1 MPKSHNERVYHA
13 PSHVR
18 SRHEEVVEVIRQ
30 NPGISKG
37 ELVKRLYPNKS
48 SADESNRLGSML
60 THLCFRK
67 RIKYQEV
74 HRYSVVEA
82 E

>member
-1 MPKSHNERVYHA
+1 MPNHNEVAYSA
-13 PSHVR
+13 PRSVR
-18 SRHEEVVEVIRQ
+18 ARHDEVVAMIRQ

-37 ELVKRLYPNKS
+37 ELAKLLYCTS
-48 SADESNRLGSML
+48 DERGRLGSML
-60 THLCFRK
+60 TQLCFVK
-67 RIKYQEV
+67 RIKYQDV